1 MKKILAFLTAITLI
15 FSLAACGDQTDPQAE
30 TTTPD
35 VSENITSLNEEAT
48 TSAEEDATAVDATT
62 VEGETTASGAD
73 MTKAEFVKF
82 INAETAKIAKS
93 GKYSLV
99 RKCNYTKAVDI
110 GSATDIIN
118 GIIRGID
125 ESQDLNS
132 VIGNFLGMGTTQGN
146 VPKDDIK
153 GDYRIVGSSLN
164 ESDLG
169 SFKASD
175 GTYTFTLANVSNPKK
190 TGATPF
196 SRFSRDFVTEEE
208 VVDSIAEFTGAIKV
222 KSTNV
227 NYRNIKV
234 EVKVADGKITSM
246 SYSYDFDAELSVT
259 ALVATITGDGAAV
272 NTTTYSNITY

>member
-1 MKKILAFLTAITLI
+1 MKKIIALLMALTLV
-15 FSLAACGDQTDPQAE
+15 FSLAACGDQTE
-30 TTTPD
+30 TPNTTAPD
-35 VSENITSLNEEAT
+35 VSEDVTESNEET
-48 TSAEEDATAVDATT
+48 TAAEEEDATAVDATT
-62 VEGETTASGAD
+62 AEGETTVAGAD

-93 GKYSLV
+93 GKYTLV

-125 ESQDLNS
+125 ENQDLDS
-132 VIGNFLGMGTTQGN
+132 VIGLFLGMGTTQGN
-146 VPKDDIK
+146 IPKDDIK
-153 GDYRIVGSSLN
+153 GDYRIAASSLK

-175 GTYTFTLANVSNPKK
+175 GTYTFTLANATNPKK
-190 TGATPF
+190 TGTTPF

-208 VVDSIAEFTGAIKV
+208 VVSSIAEFTGAIKV
-222 KSTNV
+222 KSANV
-227 NYRNIKV
+227 NYYNIKV

-272 NTTTYSNITY
+272 NNTTYSNITY